1 MNIKIYNATVARL
14 RAQAMSDLIEL
25 EACLSG
31 PPSEGS
37 VARACECAQD
47 LVQSE
52 GALLTL
58 QQYFKPPVPQAVTPP
73 PPAAP
78 AGPPVKI
85 TPEMSSTYRKSLI
98 AEEKRKK
105 AEEEKIASE
114 SKPKAK
120 GKRASRR
127 KKDE

>member
-1 MNIKIYNATVARL
+1 MNIKIYNATVAHL

-58 QQYFKPPVPQAVTPP
+58 QQYFKPPVPQPATPPP

-85 TPEMSSTYRKSLI
+85 TPEMSSTYKKSLV

-120 GKRASRR
+120 SKSASRR
-127 KKDE
+127 KKG